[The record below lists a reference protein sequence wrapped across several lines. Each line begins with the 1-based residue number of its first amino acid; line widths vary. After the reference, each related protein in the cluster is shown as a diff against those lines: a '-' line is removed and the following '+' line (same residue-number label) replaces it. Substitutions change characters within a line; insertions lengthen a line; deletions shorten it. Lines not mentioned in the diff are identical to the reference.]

1 MKEDN
6 AERHVIVAFAV
17 LLLFFAALTFFVV
30 STVRADNRQDSPPSS
45 STFHTKCAV
54 CHGEDGGGSAV
65 GKTLNVPDLRSPA
78 VQKQTDAA
86 LAQLISDGKGGMPSF
101 KESLSE
107 DQIHGLVMHIRSLAQ
122 KK

>member
-17 LLLFFAALTFFVV
+17 LLLLFAALTFFVA
-30 STVRADNRQDSPPSS
+30 STVRADNSQDSPPSS

-65 GKTLNVPDLRSPA
+65 GKTLNVPDLRSA
-78 VQKQTDAA
+78 VVQKQTDAA

-101 KESLSE
+101 KDSLSA
-107 DQIHGLVMHIRSLAQ
+107 DQIHGLVTHIRSLAQ
-122 KK
+122 KR